1 LRDFRNFQIAHSM
14 FDDKN
19 HEKPLYSDLFSLTD
33 IAIDIVQ
40 PIKLAVQG
48 NNMALDD
55 LEEHYRQIADT
66 FWRFALNFDAGRD

>member
-1 LRDFRNFQIAHSM
+1 M

-66 FWRFALNFDAGRD
+66 FWRFDLNFDAGRD

>member
-1 LRDFRNFQIAHSM
+1 M

-19 HEKPLYSDLFSLTD
+19 HEKPMYSDLFSLTD

-55 LEEHYRQIADT
+55 LEEHYRQIADI